1 MPVFFSLEAAK
12 QEMEVTA
19 VVEHGVETARQEYR
33 ETNPGKPM
41 RVAASESETLWHK
54 LDHLLYLPILG
65 LTRPR
70 DLYYYQGNG
79 LKVLYGFTYK
89 YLTLEHFLGQ
99 LTRLQVGYSLAD
111 ALAKC
116 YSQAWYPGD
125 DPLFIFTDWH
135 IKPHWT
141 KHRAHSGHITMWE
154 RVMPGTK
161 QLLVN
166 GPHGHLLGG
175 WNEQVDT
182 HLTQVLVDW
191 EAELAAKLQRP
202 IAYNIFDSEGSGLP
216 TAKRYADSK
225 QAYLSILPRKAS
237 HTLDAFALLD
247 KWQPVQGDP
256 AHEAVDARWQDPQKA
271 QEDPRRLVLM
281 RRLEDSDPTRVYVGC
296 NLEGLLAGAVPARF
310 RQRWHCQEGVI
321 RQMVSGANLNAN
333 FGYRYCEVPNR
344 TQKRRWEKAQ
354 EKVEVSERLLGQE
367 QEALANLRHKLTD
380 LRKAYRQQRKTL
392 SKEIEAKKAELA
404 RRQQEGW
411 AILRSQKGLRSR
423 QRQLDD
429 LTVGF
434 QRRRCRLLQQ
444 MTRRRTRRNA
454 LYQELAERQAVRDEI
469 DTERLC
475 RERSLEK
482 DQVMLDMQV
491 LLTSL
496 HDWARN
502 HYFAP
507 AWKRLELD
515 TAIELIYRKPGR
527 VTWGKAD
534 IEIVLDPYRYSE
546 HQQAMEESCRRF
558 NATQVHWRDGRLLRI
573 YVARESQFQ
582 LCNC

>member
-1 MPVFFSLEAAK
+1 MG
-12 QEMEVTA
+12 VTA
-19 VVEHGVETARQEYR
+19 SVEHCVETARQEYR
-33 ETNPGKPM
+33 ETDPRKPM
-41 RVAASESETLWHK
+41 RVAVSESETLWHK

-70 DLYYYQGNG
+70 DLYYYQGKG
-79 LKVLYGFTYK
+79 LKVLHGFTYK

-111 ALAKC
+111 ALAAC

-135 IKPHWT
+135 VKPHWT
-141 KHRAHSGHITMWE
+141 KHRAHSGHVTMWE

-166 GPHGHLLGG
+166 GPDGHLLGG
-175 WNEQVDT
+175 WNNQVDA

-191 EAELAAKLQRP
+191 EAELATKLQRP

-216 TAKRYADSK
+216 TAKRYAEAK
-225 QAYLSILPRKAS
+225 RAYLSVLPRKGS
-237 HTLDAFALLD
+237 HTLDAFELLGR
-247 KWQPVQGDP
+247 WQPVAEDP
-256 AHEAVDARWQDPQKA
+256 AHEVVDARWKDSQKA

-281 RRLEDSDPTRVYVGC
+281 RRLQDSDPTRIYVVC
-296 NLEGLLAGAVPARF
+296 NLENLLSEAVPARF

-321 RQMVSGANLNAN
+321 RQMVNGANLNAN
-333 FGYRYCEVPNR
+333 FGYSYCEVPNR

-367 QEALANLRHKLTD
+367 QEALTNLWHKLTD
-380 LRKAYRQQRKTL
+380 RRKAYRQQRETL
-392 SKEIEAKKAELA
+392 MKEIEAKKAELA
-404 RRQQEGW
+404 RRQKEGRT
-411 AILRSQKGLRSR
+411 ILRSQKGLHSR
-423 QRQLDD
+423 QRRLDD
-429 LTVGF
+429 LTAGF
-434 QRRRCRLLQQ
+434 QRQRRRLLQV
-444 MTRRRTRRNA
+444 MARHLTRRSQLR
-454 LYQELAERQAVRDEI
+454 QELAERRAARDEI
-469 DTERLC
+469 DTESLC

-482 DQVMLDMQV
+482 DQIMLDMQV

-507 AWKRLELD
+507 AWNRLELG

-527 VTWGKAD
+527 VKWGET
-534 IEIVLDPYRYSE
+534 EIDVVLDPYRYPK
-546 HQQAMEESCRRF
+546 HQQAMEETCHRL
-558 NATQVHWRDGRLLRI
+558 NAAQVRWRDGRLLRI
-573 YVARESQFQ
+573 YVLRKSQFQ

>member
-1 MPVFFSLEAAK
+1 
-12 QEMEVTA
+12 
-19 VVEHGVETARQEYR
+19 
-33 ETNPGKPM
+33 M
-41 RVAASESETLWHK
+41 RVAVSESETLWHK

-70 DLYYYQGNG
+70 DLYYYQGHG

-99 LTRLQVGYSLAD
+99 LTRLQVGYFLAD
-111 ALAKC
+111 ALAEC

-135 IKPHWT
+135 VKPHWT

-166 GPHGHLLGG
+166 GPDGHLLGG

-191 EAELAAKLQRP
+191 EAELATKLQRP

-216 TAKRYADSK
+216 TAKRYAETK
-225 QAYLSILPRKAS
+225 QAYLSVLPRKGN
-237 HTLDAFALLD
+237 HTLDAFELLGQWD
-247 KWQPVQGDP
+247 PVAGDV
-256 AHEAVDARWQDPQKA
+256 AHEAVDARWKDPQKA

-281 RRLEDSDPTRVYVGC
+281 RRLQDSDPTRIYVGC
-296 NLEGLLAGAVPARF
+296 NLESLSAGAVPARF

-321 RQMVSGANLNAN
+321 RQMVNGANLNAN
-333 FGYRYCEVPNR
+333 FGYSYCEVPNR
-344 TQKRRWEKAQ
+344 TQKRRWEQAQ
-354 EKVEVSERLLGQE
+354 EQVEVSERLLGQE
-367 QEALANLRHKLTD
+367 QEALANLWRKLTD
-380 LRKAYRQQRKTL
+380 RRKTYRQKRETL
-392 SKEIEAKKAELA
+392 TKEIEAKKAELS
-404 RRQQEGW
+404 RRQEQGR
-411 AILRSQKGLRSR
+411 AILRSQKGLHSR
-423 QRQLDD
+423 QRRLDD
-429 LTVGF
+429 LTAGF
-434 QRRRCRLLQQ
+434 QRRRRRLLQK
-444 MTRRRTRRNA
+444 MARRRTRRSE
-454 LYQELAERQAVRDEI
+454 LCRELAERRAARDEI
-469 DTERLC
+469 DTDCLC
-475 RERSLEK
+475 RQRSLEK

-507 AWKRLELD
+507 LWQRLELG

-527 VTWGKAD
+527 VKWSEAE
-534 IEIVLDPYRYSE
+534 IEVMLDPYRYSE

-558 NATQVHWRDGRLLRI
+558 NAAQVRWRDGRLLRI

>member
-1 MPVFFSLEAAK
+1 
-12 QEMEVTA
+12 
-19 VVEHGVETARQEYR
+19 
-33 ETNPGKPM
+33 M
-41 RVAASESETLWHK
+41 RVTVSESETVWHK

-70 DLYYYQGNG
+70 DLYYYQGHG

-99 LTRLQVGYSLAD
+99 LTRLQVGYTLAD

-125 DPLFIFTDWH
+125 GPLFIFTDWH
-135 IKPHWT
+135 VKPHWT
-141 KHRAHSGHITMWE
+141 KHRAHSGHVTMWE

-166 GPHGHLLGG
+166 GPDGHLLGG
-175 WNEQVDT
+175 WNAQVDT

-191 EAELAAKLQRP
+191 EAELATKLQRA

-216 TAKRYADSK
+216 TAKRYAETK
-225 QAYLSILPRKAS
+225 QAYLSVLPRQKS
-237 HTLDAFALLD
+237 HTLDAFELLG
-247 KWQPVQGDP
+247 KWKPVQGDP
-256 AHEAVDARWQDPQKA
+256 AHEAVDARWKDPQKA
-271 QEDPRRLVLM
+271 QEDPRQLVLM

-296 NLEGLLAGAVPARF
+296 NLENLSAGAVPARF
-310 RQRWHCQEGVI
+310 RQRWHYQEGVI

-367 QEALANLRHKLTD
+367 QEALVNLWHKLTD
-380 LRKAYRQQRKTL
+380 RRKAYRQQRKTL
-392 SKEIEAKKAELA
+392 SKEIDAKKAEFT
-404 RRQQEGW
+404 RRQQEGR
-411 AILRSQKGLRSR
+411 AIRRLQKGLHSR

-429 LTVGF
+429 LAVAF
-434 QRRRCRLLQQ
+434 QRRRCRLVQQ
-444 MTRRRTRRNA
+444 IARRRTRRDE
-454 LYQELAERQAVRDEI
+454 LHQELAERRAARDEI
-469 DTERLC
+469 DTESLC

-482 DQVMLDMQV
+482 DQVMLDLQV

-507 AWKRLELD
+507 AWKRFELD
-515 TAIELIYRKPGR
+515 TAVKLIYRKPGR
-527 VTWGKAD
+527 VRWGKTD
-534 IEIVLDPYRYSE
+534 IEIVLDPYRYPE
-546 HQQAMEESCRRF
+546 HQQSMEESCRRF
-558 NATQVHWRDGRLLRI
+558 NAAQVHWRDGRLLRI